1 MRLTAHARC
10 AQNSAL
16 FSDRLSGPILVRRTP
31 LQTNLFGFEFKSNH
45 FITLLVLNFRF
56 VDRMLTTAFP
66 GRSARYGLLLNPL
79 GGDCQP
85 DRVYD
90 ATAQ

>member
-16 FSDRLSGPILVRRTP
+16 FSDRLSGPILAHRTP
-31 LQTNLFGFEFKSNH
+31 LQTNLFEFEFKSNH

-56 VDRMLTTAFP
+56 VDRMLTPAFQGAVHATTYWQP
-66 GRSARYGLLLNPL
+66 PRWRLSTRS
-79 GGDCQP
+79 DI
-85 DRVYD
+85 
-90 ATAQ
+90 